1 MKERTLLFVDDDPII
16 LKLIQKILY
25 KEEYYQLFA
34 AGAIE
39 AIKLLETRTI
49 DVIVTD
55 LTMPVVDGFE
65 FLRRAEK
72 ISPNS
77 VRLIL
82 SGQSNSKSTL
92 KAINDGSVFGYIV
105 KPIKNLELIMVI
117 RQAVE
122 YFNSMQEKRDLLK
135 SLDEHNKLL
144 NVIIAELS
152 VSANEV
158 GRGIYDNLLKLHDR
172 GNYNELYKN
181 FNAMIIG
188 LKERDFI
195 RNTFGRY
202 VDNKIAKEL
211 MKHPEASRLGGKK
224 RNVTVLISDL
234 RAFTPFA
241 QNYDAEKVIL
251 YLNNYYS
258 FIIETI
264 QKFNGI
270 IIDFYGDGLLAFFD
284 PLDDFIIPSIRKAV
298 LCALNMQ
305 IEMYNFNEK
314 MSTDGFPNFFM
325 GIGLNFGEVIVGNI
339 GSESRAK
346 YGIVGLPVNIANR
359 IQSIAKAGE
368 IILSQSLYD
377 HINNE
382 ITIKKSFQTEL
393 KGVGG
398 ISTLYILD
406 RYTGI
411 NECF

>member
-144 NVIIAELS
+144 N
-152 VSANEV
+152 
-158 GRGIYDNLLKLHDR
+158 
-172 GNYNELYKN
+172 
-181 FNAMIIG
+181 
-188 LKERDFI
+188 
-195 RNTFGRY
+195 
-202 VDNKIAKEL
+202 
-211 MKHPEASRLGGKK
+211 
-224 RNVTVLISDL
+224 
-234 RAFTPFA
+234 
-241 QNYDAEKVIL
+241 
-251 YLNNYYS
+251 NYYS

-305 IEMYNFNEK
+305 IGMYNFNEK